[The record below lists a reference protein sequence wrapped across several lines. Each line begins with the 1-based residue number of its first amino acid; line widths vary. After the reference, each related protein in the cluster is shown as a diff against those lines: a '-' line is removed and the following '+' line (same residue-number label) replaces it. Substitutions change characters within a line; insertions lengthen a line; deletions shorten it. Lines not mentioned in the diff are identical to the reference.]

1 MALSGISDWHS
12 RVALEELFEKTDHTS
27 GLALMSIQ
35 VALFAGTA
43 TDINC
48 SQTDFTTASLPA
60 GIGLEGSGGGYARK
74 TPTWTVAANERVDN
88 GTNVVNFDEATAGGY
103 GNDPF
108 NTFAIMDTTVT
119 NSVIALDTNQAALTV
134 NEGDQPQYG
143 SDALAIT
150 LAQTGA
156 GDGLT
161 TDAANRCLNLLTK
174 QGVGTTD
181 VNGLSAGRWLGF
193 TTADPTTAGNFT
205 GEPNGADNYARQSLT
220 GSSWSNG
227 STAGGVTTITYN
239 AAITFTPSATWTGTF
254 THWFIADSASD
265 LGGTMVAYGP
275 IAGGS
280 KTINSGDDVSIASGQ
295 VSVTFTTQA

>member
-12 RVALEELFEKTDHTS
+12 RVALEELFEKTDHTA
-27 GLALMSIQ
+27 GLATMNIQ
-35 VALFAGTA
+35 AALYAGTA
-43 TDINC
+43 TDIDC
-48 SQTDFTTASLPA
+48 AQTDFATASPPA
-60 GIGLEGSGGGYARK
+60 GIGSEGSGGGYDRE
-74 TPTWTVAANERVDN
+74 PITWTAAASERVDN
-88 GTNVVNFDEATAGGY
+88 GSNPVTFTEATAGGY

-108 NTFAIMDTTVT
+108 NTFAIVDSATT
-119 NSVIALDTNQAALTV
+119 NSVIALDTNAQALTV

-143 SDALAIT
+143 NDALAIT
-150 LAQTGA
+150 LAQTG
-156 GDGLT
+156 GSDGLT
-161 TDAANRCLNLLTK
+161 TDAANRCLNLLTQ

-193 TTADPTTAGNFT
+193 TTADPTTTGNFT

-239 AAITFTPSATWTGTF
+239 AAITFTPGATWTGTF
-254 THWFIADSASD
+254 THWFIADSAAD